1 MGNRV
6 SHIVDAIVSLTET
19 RAVGELWSGV
29 ATSNKTREGWV
40 SSEGINMKWLTGRKN
55 SAINSALQLTS
66 VTPTYTVN
74 IRQHFDIR
82 DGQYKHSIQYRNY
95 IDILNLHVQGCVKE
109 QLDLKLPTFSSLHVH
124 YMLGR

>member
-40 SSEGINMKWLTGRKN
+40 SSEGINMK
-55 SAINSALQLTS
+55 
-66 VTPTYTVN
+66 
-74 IRQHFDIR
+74 
-82 DGQYKHSIQYRNY
+82 
-95 IDILNLHVQGCVKE
+95 
-109 QLDLKLPTFSSLHVH
+109 
-124 YMLGR
+124 